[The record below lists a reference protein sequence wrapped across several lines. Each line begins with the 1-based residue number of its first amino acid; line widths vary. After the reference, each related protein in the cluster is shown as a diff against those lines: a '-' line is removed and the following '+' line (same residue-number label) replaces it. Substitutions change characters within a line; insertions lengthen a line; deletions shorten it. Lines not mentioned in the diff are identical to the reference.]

1 MMAEAEYLEHAG
13 FVVEVIRTR
22 RRKTASIRV
31 NEGAVSVVVPQSL
44 PQERILQLMTN
55 KKKWIRE
62 KLYLHSLSQPVISK
76 EFVSGEAVPYLG
88 RNYRL
93 KVVAGSYQPA
103 KLLHGQ
109 LVVTI
114 PEAIQ
119 TPNSIRNAIVRWYR
133 LHALTRLKEKT
144 DRYAAVIGKA
154 PTKVDIKTYK
164 SRWGSCHADGR
175 VLYNWKI
182 IMAPNRIVDYVVVH
196 ELCHLIHHDHSPKF
210 WKEVER
216 IMPDYAECKEWL
228 KVNGVGLE
236 V

>member
-1 MMAEAEYLEHAG
+1 MPQAEYIEHAG
-13 FVVEVIRTR
+13 FVAEVIRTR
-22 RRKTASIRV
+22 RRKTASIKID
-31 NEGAVSVVVPQSL
+31 EGVVSVVVPQSL
-44 PQERILQLMTN
+44 PKERIQQLLTD

-62 KLYLHSLSQPVISK
+62 KLYLQSQSRSVTSK
-76 EFVSGEAVPYLG
+76 EYVSGEAFPYLG

-103 KLLHGQ
+103 KLLQGK

-119 TPNSIRNAIVRWYR
+119 TPNSIRNAVVRWYR
-133 LHALTRLKEKT
+133 LHALDRLKNKT
-144 DRYAAVIGKA
+144 NRYAAVIGKA
-154 PTKVDIKTYK
+154 PTKVDIKTFK
-164 SRWGSCHADGR
+164 SRWGSCHADGG

-196 ELCHLIHHDHSPKF
+196 ELCHLIHHNHSPKF

-216 IMPDYAECKEWL
+216 VMSDYAECKEWL
-228 KVNGVGLE
+228 KVDGVGLE

>member
-1 MMAEAEYLEHAG
+1 MLQAEYIEHAG
-13 FVVEVIRTR
+13 FVAEVIRTR
-22 RRKTASIRV
+22 RRKTASIKID
-31 NEGAVSVVVPQSL
+31 EGAVSVVVPLSL
-44 PQERILQLMTN
+44 PRERIQQLLTD

-62 KLYLHSLSQPVISK
+62 KLYLQSQTRPVTSK

-93 KVVAGSYQPA
+93 KVVVGSYQPV
-103 KLLHGQ
+103 KLLHGK

-114 PEAIQ
+114 PEAIK

-133 LHALTRLKEKT
+133 LHALDRLNEKT
-144 DRYAAVIGKA
+144 ARYAAVIGMT

-175 VLYNWKI
+175 ILYNWKI

-196 ELCHLIHHDHSPKF
+196 ELCHLIHHNHSPQF

-216 IMPDYAECKEWL
+216 IMPEYAECKEWL
-228 KVNGVGLE
+228 KVNGAGLE

>member
-1 MMAEAEYLEHAG
+1 MPQAEYIEHAG
-13 FVVEVIRTR
+13 FVAEVIRTR
-22 RRKTASIRV
+22 RRKTASIKID
-31 NEGAVSVVVPQSL
+31 EGAVSVVVPQAL
-44 PQERILQLMTN
+44 PQERIQQLLTD

-62 KLYLHSLSQPVISK
+62 KLYLQSQTRPVTSK
-76 EFVSGEAVPYLG
+76 EYVSGEAFPYLG

-103 KLLHGQ
+103 KLLQGK
-109 LVVTI
+109 LVVSM

-119 TPNSIRNAIVRWYR
+119 APNSIRNAIVRWYR
-133 LHALTRLKEKT
+133 LHALDRLKEKT
-144 DRYAAVIGKA
+144 NRYAAVIGKA

-196 ELCHLIHHDHSPKF
+196 ELCHLIHHDHSPRF
-210 WKEVER
+210 WKAVER
-216 IMPDYAECKEWL
+216 VMPDYAECKEWL